1 MPFIAYQPDT
11 YEYARKPLGW
21 HQAAE
26 SSCSD
31 GDEAEVNKTNHSS
44 DYSLLQTFCF
54 SDLLKNMFESI
65 F

>member
-1 MPFIAYQPDT
+1 MRT

-21 HQAAE
+21 HQATE

-31 GDEAEVNKTNHSS
+31 GDEAEVNETHHSS

>member
-1 MPFIAYQPDT
+1 MRT

-26 SSCSD
+26 SGCGD

-54 SDLLKNMFESI
+54 SDLLKNMFKSI
-65 F
+65 C